1 LLIDSYLSAR
11 HRDNRAAG
19 CFVVAVGADMTR
31 VKGGVRARYAR
42 EFAAHLDRLA
52 AAMRLSSDPR
62 KNRERVTLLM
72 SSLVGALLFARAI
85 DDPAQSDAILHAT
98 RRLLRAEFC
107 REEPATSSRPVHDF
121 MRAF

>member
-1 LLIDSYLSAR
+1 MLIDSYLSTR
-11 HRDNRAAG
+11 HRDNRGAG

-31 VKGGVRARYAR
+31 VKGGVRAIYAR

-52 AAMRLSSDPR
+52 GALRLSPDAR

-85 DDPAQSDAILHAT
+85 DDPAQSDAILHST

-107 REEPATSSRPVHDF
+107 REEPPARAQPTHDF
-121 MRAF
+121 MRAW